1 MKSSRRRLSSIAL
14 CAALLASCGGSGG
27 GGGGG
32 PVVPVGPSCE
42 AGQSFASTY
51 DGIQKTIFEKHGCTQ
66 ELCHGSARQG
76 GLDLTASASYD
87 DLFEAPSQLSRLPRV
102 YPGDK
107 QRSFLWLKLLAG
119 NDPSVAIE
127 GAPMPNGL
135 PALGAD
141 ELELVRLWIYAG
153 APREGT
159 VEGTQALLDGCL
171 PEPEPIAIK
180 PLEAPAAGEGLQLV
194 MPEWRLPASS
204 EHEVCFASV
213 YDVTDQVP
221 AEFRDPSGEFFRF
234 SSTELRQDTNSH
246 HLIVD
251 YTPIS
256 LDQLDDPSF
265 GAWTCKGGA
274 KDAEACDPRVPDACG
289 DGLCGST
296 PRDGFACIGY
306 GPPSNGFNRFQIGG
320 AQQAQS
326 MTTFYP
332 GVFAQVPMKGVLL
345 WNSHAFNLTKS
356 DQTMHARLN
365 YNFAK
370 DQRAQTTQI
379 FDASRIFAANAP
391 PFTTQTVCADH
402 VLPRGARLFNLSSH
416 THKHGKRFT
425 IDLPDG
431 RRLYESTIYNDPVD
445 LQIDPPLE
453 FDSPDPAQ
461 RTLHYCSL
469 YNNGVAEDGS
479 PDVELVTRAS
489 RVPTSA
495 QQTLGRCRPTACVA
509 GKIGSACGGSS
520 DDAACD
526 SSPGAGDGDC
536 DACRIT
542 GGESTENE
550 MFILLGQYFMAD
562 GSGG

>member
-1 MKSSRRRLSSIAL
+1 
-14 CAALLASCGGSGG
+14 
-27 GGGGG
+27 
-32 PVVPVGPSCE
+32 
-42 AGQSFASTY
+42 
-51 DGIQKTIFEKHGCTQ
+51 
-66 ELCHGSARQG
+66 
-76 GLDLTASASYD
+76 
-87 DLFEAPSQLSRLPRV
+87 
-102 YPGDK
+102 
-107 QRSFLWLKLLAG
+107 
-119 NDPSVAIE
+119 
-127 GAPMPNGL
+127 
-135 PALGAD
+135 
-141 ELELVRLWIYAG
+141 
-153 APREGT
+153 
-159 VEGTQALLDGCL
+159 
-171 PEPEPIAIK
+171 
-180 PLEAPAAGEGLQLV
+180 
-194 MPEWRLPASS
+194 
-204 EHEVCFASV
+204 
-213 YDVTDQVP
+213 
-221 AEFRDPSGEFFRF
+221 
-234 SSTELRQDTNSH
+234 
-246 HLIVD
+246 
-251 YTPIS
+251 
-256 LDQLDDPSF
+256 
-265 GAWTCKGGA
+265 
-274 KDAEACDPRVPDACG
+274 
-289 DGLCGST
+289 
-296 PRDGFACIGY
+296 
-306 GPPSNGFNRFQIGG
+306 
-320 AQQAQS
+320 

-526 SSPGAGDGDC
+526 NSPGAGDGDC